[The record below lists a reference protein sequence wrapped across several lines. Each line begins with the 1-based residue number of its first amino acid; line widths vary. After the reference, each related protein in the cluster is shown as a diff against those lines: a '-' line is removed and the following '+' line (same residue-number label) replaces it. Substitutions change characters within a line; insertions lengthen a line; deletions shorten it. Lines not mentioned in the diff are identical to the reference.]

1 MNKINIAILG
11 ASEIAYRRFLPALV
25 KDNRFKYVGV
35 GYYRV
40 EDSEKV
46 KLFKEKYGGEIFD
59 SFEEVLNNPNIDAV
73 YVPQPPALHYKYGMM
88 VLNSNK
94 HLFME
99 KPFTISFD
107 DTKKLIDY
115 ANARNLAVCENYMFR
130 FHKQITEFIELV
142 NQGKVGKLI
151 KYEVK
156 FCFPIRQVN
165 DFRYMKSLGGGA
177 LLDCGGYTIMLSDIL
192 TNYKGKIYPNKP
204 IYDYGYE
211 VDMHGSG
218 IIVSENIRCDFYFG
232 MNDEYCCSL
241 KAYGDK
247 GTLYANR
254 ILTAPNDFDVNFEYV
269 NLNNEKEIIN
279 IGKDDSF
286 LKSIDNF
293 YNSIVNNDVRKDNI
307 QKIIRQASLIDEMI
321 KNGGY

>member
-1 MNKINIAILG
+1 MKKINIAVLG
-11 ASEIAYRRFLPALV
+11 ASEIAYRRFLPALM
-25 KDNRFKYVGV
+25 KDKRFKYVGV
-35 GYYRV
+35 GYYRI

-46 KLFKEKYGGEIFD
+46 KLFKENYGGEIFN
-59 SFEEVLNNPNIDAV
+59 SFEEVLNNTDIDAV
-73 YVPQPPALHYKYGMM
+73 YVPQPPALHYKYGKM
-88 VLNSNK
+88 VLDSGK

-107 DTKKLIDY
+107 ETKKLIEI
-115 ANARNLAVCENYMFR
+115 ANDRNLAVCENYMFR
-130 FHKQITEFIELV
+130 FHKQIAEFINLV
-142 NQGKVGKLI
+142 NKGKIGKLN

-156 FCFPIRQVN
+156 FCFPIRQAN
-165 DFRYMKSLGGGA
+165 DFRYIKALGGGA

-192 TNYKGKIYPNKP
+192 FNYEGKLYPNKP
-204 IYDYGYE
+204 IYEEGYE

-218 IIVSENIRCDFYFG
+218 KIVRDNVECNFYFG
-232 MNDEYCCSL
+232 MNDEYSCSL

-247 GTLYANR
+247 GTLFASR
-254 ILTAPNDFDVNFEYV
+254 ILTAPNDFDVNFEYI

-286 LKSIDNF
+286 LKSINNF
-293 YNSIVNNDVRKDNI
+293 YNSIVNKDVRKENI

-321 KNGGY
+321 KIGGQ